1 MVKKDSSSQV
11 FVKFTCPNCL
21 KQEIKRTIHER
32 EIATKYECKQCGF
45 TGPN

>member
-1 MVKKDSSSQV
+1 MGKKNSSSHV

-21 KQEIKRTIHER
+21 KQEIKRTAHER
-32 EIATKYECKQCGF
+32 EIGAKYECKECRF

>member
-1 MVKKDSSSQV
+1 MGKKNSTSQV

-21 KQEIKRTIHER
+21 KLEIKRTTHER
-32 EIATKYECKQCGF
+32 EIGAKYECKQCEF